1 MKPISTVGA
10 ISTMNTTPF
19 QSNLEVSKSSI
30 NVIFIVILLI
40 RLRNVGLKSGLEL
53 EDKKE

>member
-1 MKPISTVGA
+1 
-10 ISTMNTTPF
+10 MNTTPF

-53 EDKKE
+53 KSKTK